1 MVGRCAI
8 FTRCP
13 VAKCWALATV
23 QAVFSGAHMRRR
35 EFITLLGSAAAA
47 WPLTARAQQPER
59 MRRVTVLLGLG
70 EKDLEAQKRAKA
82 FRLGMRDLGW
92 IEGRNI
98 QVDYRFTDSSVDS
111 IKKNVAEVIALTPDV
126 IVANSTPILRELRPA
141 TSTIPIVL
149 AMVIDPV
156 GQGFISNLARPGA
169 NITGFYFVDFEMVGK
184 WINLLID
191 VKPGLS
197 QVALMFNPDTSAHS
211 YLRSFKTLQQ
221 PSSVEVKAVHV
232 RSVAEVD
239 SSIAQLGR
247 NPNSGLIAASDVF
260 IVGARE
266 AIIKSAEEHR
276 VPVISPYRQ
285 FVVEGSLMSY
295 GPDTAEIFRR
305 SSEYVDRILKG
316 EAPGNLPVQAPNKY
330 ELTVNLRT
338 AKALGLTIRESF
350 LLLADEVI
358 E

>member
-1 MVGRCAI
+1 
-8 FTRCP
+8 
-13 VAKCWALATV
+13 
-23 QAVFSGAHMRRR
+23 MRRR
-35 EFITLLGSAAAA
+35 EFIKVIGGGAVA
-47 WPLTARAQQPER
+47 WPLAARAQQPER

-98 QVDYRFTDSSVDS
+98 QVEYRFTESNLDS
-111 IKKNVAEVIALTPDV
+111 IKKNVAEVIALAPDV
-126 IVANSTPILRELRPA
+126 IVANSTPIIAALRPT

-149 AMVIDPV
+149 AMVLDPL
-156 GQGFISNLARPGA
+156 GQGFISNLARPAG
-169 NITGFYFVDFEMVGK
+169 NITGFQFVDFEIVGK
-184 WINLLID
+184 WINLLTD

-197 QVALMFNPDTSAHS
+197 QVALMFNPDTSAYFDS

-239 SSIAQLGR
+239 SAIAQLGR
-247 NPNSGLIAASDVF
+247 NPDSSLIAGSDVF
-260 IVGARE
+260 IVGARK

-295 GPDTAEIFRR
+295 GPDTADIFRR

-316 EAPGNLPVQAPNKY
+316 EAPGNLPVQGPNKY
-330 ELTVNLRT
+330 ELVVNLRT